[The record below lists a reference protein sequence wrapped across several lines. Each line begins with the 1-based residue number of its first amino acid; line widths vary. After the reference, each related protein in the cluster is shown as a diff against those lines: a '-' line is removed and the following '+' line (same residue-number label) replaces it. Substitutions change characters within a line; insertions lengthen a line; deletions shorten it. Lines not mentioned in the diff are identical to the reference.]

1 MVIPPDR
8 AATLMMCPQE
18 TAFSAACR
26 PEVEPAKEEA
36 QPPPGRIDA
45 LIGVPTQSV
54 MLEVGVPAIDRF
66 HVESAESGV
75 SGAPEPPPEEMLRVD
90 GNIGECP
97 ALSTSVTVNE
107 LLPDPLGVP
116 LMIPEELRVNPEGNE
131 PDVID
136 QVRGAVQFTD
146 VS

>member
-1 MVIPPDR
+1 M
-8 AATLMMCPQE
+8 
-18 TAFSAACR
+18 
-26 PEVEPAKEEA
+26 
-36 QPPPGRIDA
+36 
-45 LIGVPTQSV
+45 
-54 MLEVGVPAIDRF
+54 
-66 HVESAESGV
+66 
-75 SGAPEPPPEEMLRVD
+75 D

-107 LLPDPLGVP
+107 LPDPLGVP